1 MVTRAPAGAAS
12 SRSRKFEANTRT
24 PSVSA
29 AVHSRIRRSMLR
41 CTWILV
47 RHAQRAVSISQRS
60 PGPPLIGNR
69 KALHDLQFIRAGHAG
84 HRNIRLGHHLQLE
97 DFFLLAPKQRE
108 NAVRRQ
114 LVEGSVVVEIVLELL
129 AFGLLALAHGGCHHP
144 VRPHFFAQAPDQ
156 IGILGKA
163 LHQDRT
169 RAFEGCCNVRHLL
182 LGVDEGRGHD
192 LRIVLRLRQQQ
203 FGQRLEPGFLGD
215 LGLGAALRLER
226 QVDVFQTPLAVGRH
240 DRGFQRGVEL
250 ALLADRIEDRD
261 PALLEFAQIGQPLF
275 QRAQLRVVEP
285 AGDFLAIA
293 RHERHRGAA
302 VEQFDC
308 RRDLLLANAKLFRD
322 LSIDICHA
330 KSFPKPGRQ
339 VNRRRRRRPLMDHR
353 RLFHQGVARKQIDLW
368 MALIEQFNK
377 CEQPVGTMTTR

>member
-1 MVTRAPAGAAS
+1 MHLDLGA
-12 SRSRKFEANTRT
+12 
-24 PSVSA
+24 
-29 AVHSRIRRSMLR
+29 
-41 CTWILV
+41 
-47 RHAQRAVSISQRS
+47 
-60 PGPPLIGNR
+60 PGPARGLDQPAVARAALIGNR
-69 KALHDLQFIRAGHAG
+69 KALHDLQFIGAGNAG

-144 VRPHFFAQAPDQ
+144 VRPHFLAQAPDQ
-156 IGILGKA
+156 VGILGKA
-163 LHQDRT
+163 LHQDRA
-169 RAFEGCCNVRHLL
+169 RAFERRGDVRHLL

-203 FGQRLEPGFLGD
+203 FGQRFEPGFLGD

-226 QVDVFQTPLAVGRH
+226 QIDVFQTPLAVGRH

-250 ALLADRIEDRD
+250 ALLADRIEDGD
-261 PALLEFAQIGQPLF
+261 PALLEFAQISQPLF

-293 RHERHRGAA
+293 RHERHGGAA

-339 VNRRRRRRPLMDHR
+339 VNCPRRRRPLMDHR
-353 RLFHQGVARKQIDLW
+353 RLFHQGVARNK
-368 MALIEQFNK
+368 LI
-377 CEQPVGTMTTR
+377 CGWP